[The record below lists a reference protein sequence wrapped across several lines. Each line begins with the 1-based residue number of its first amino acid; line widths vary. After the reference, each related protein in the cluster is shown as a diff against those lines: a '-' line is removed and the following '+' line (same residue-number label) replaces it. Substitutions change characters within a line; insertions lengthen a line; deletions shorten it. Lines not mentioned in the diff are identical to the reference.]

1 MVRTVTPAARSGVCP
16 PVLRQDYL
24 ARQLAAL
31 FAALRRATER
41 VDEDDAAGAMDEVN
55 RGYTLL
61 PGVDRSLLAY
71 LSAEALHRALEDEP
85 RVRALARLRAT
96 EALALTK
103 LDRDTP
109 PESILRIAHQALM
122 LYHHVGL
129 GEDATDAATMQRLL
143 ACIDHLE
150 ATVESR

>member
-31 FAALRRATER
+31 FAALRRAAER

-61 PGVDRSLLAY
+61 PGVDRSLLMY

-96 EALALTK
+96 EALALMK
-103 LDRDTP
+103 LDDTP

-143 ACIDHLE
+143 TCIDHLE
-150 ATVESR
+150 ATVKSR